1 LPWQKGIDPVVSQDE
16 RNAASFRGVGEPG
29 GRRAAGNRLVILFA
43 GFLVLF
49 VGGGARFAI
58 GLTLKPIAEEFG
70 VGRSTLGLA
79 VAAYFIVT
87 SASMF
92 LAGRLADVLSMR
104 LVLLAGLLIS
114 AAGMGLL
121 CVLSEPWQIFAYFGV
136 LFALGNGIA
145 SITPVSLM
153 VSRAFP
159 DRTGFA
165 NGIVS
170 AGMSAGQ
177 LLIIGA
183 FAVILAHSGW
193 RAIYLWGALGHLAL
207 LPVVVGAVPARAEP
221 AVAAAHQT
229 PISDGLSLRAAAWTR
244 PFWLLLGIYAL
255 CGFDDF
261 FVSTHVVAFAQDR
274 GVDALL
280 AGHLLAL
287 MGLVGFV
294 GVIAA
299 GAWSDK
305 AGPVTPAV
313 ACFLVRIAAFALIG
327 IDQSPLAIAAFAL
340 LFGFTFLMTAPLLV
354 VFARDAFGISNL
366 GSITGLI
373 VMIHHMC
380 GGLGAWIGAA
390 VFDANGSYDW
400 AFGLM
405 LASSL
410 LACLFC
416 AALARK

>member
-1 LPWQKGIDPVVSQDE
+1 M
-16 RNAASFRGVGEPG
+16 
-29 GRRAAGNRLVILFA
+29 NRLVILAA

-49 VGGGARFAI
+49 IGGGARFAI
-58 GLTLKPIAEEFG
+58 GLTLKPIAEELG
-70 VGRSTLGLA
+70 VGRTTLGLA
-79 VAAYFIVT
+79 VAVYFIAT
-87 SASMF
+87 SVSMF
-92 LAGRLADVLSMR
+92 LAGRLADAFSIR
-104 LVLLAGLLIS
+104 LVLVAGLLVS
-114 AAGMGLL
+114 AVGMGLM
-121 CVLSEPWQIFAYFGV
+121 CVLSEPWQIFAYFGL
-136 LFALGNGIA
+136 LFAVGNGIA
-145 SITPVSLM
+145 SITPVSVM
-153 VSRAFP
+153 VSRAYP
-159 DRTGFA
+159 DKAGFA

-183 FAVILAHSGW
+183 FAMILAHSGW
-193 RAIYLWGALGHLAL
+193 RAIFFWGALAHLVL
-207 LPVVVGAVPARAEP
+207 LPILVRAVP
-221 AVAAAHQT
+221 VSGDQGYAAPSKA
-229 PISDGLSLRAAAWTR
+229 PILVEEGLSLRHAARTR

-287 MGLVGFV
+287 MGLVGFA

-313 ACFLVRIAAFALIG
+313 ACFLLRIAAFALIVV
-327 IDQSPLAIAAFAL
+327 DQSPLAIAAFAL
-340 LFGFTFLMTAPLLV
+340 LFGLTFLMTAPLLV
-354 VFARDAFGISNL
+354 IFARAAFGMANL
-366 GSITGLI
+366 GAITGLI

-390 VFDANGSYDW
+390 LFDANGSYDW
-400 AFGLM
+400 AFALM
-405 LASSL
+405 LASSV
-410 LACLFC
+410 LACLFS